1 MDTQKWSL
9 LLKVLDS
16 GSISAAAAQSN
27 YTISGISRMIA
38 NLEQEVGFPL
48 LVRNN
53 RGVGPTDECELLL
66 NDIRT
71 LLHDEEQITQRIAN
85 INGLQIG
92 TLTIGTAYSSSYP
105 LLTKQIVRFVQQYPR
120 INIKMLWGYN
130 DELCHAVEERKM
142 ISVLLANLLRIC
154 YGLFCSKKKWLRWFL
169 PILHTPI
176 RIESRCPF

>member
-66 NDIRT
+66 MIFAPYCMTKNRSHSG
-71 LLHDEEQITQRIAN
+71 LLISM
-85 INGLQIG
+85 GSKL
-92 TLTIGTAYSSSYP
+92 
-105 LLTKQIVRFVQQYPR
+105 VR
-120 INIKMLWGYN
+120 
-130 DELCHAVEERKM
+130 
-142 ISVLLANLLRIC
+142 
-154 YGLFCSKKKWLRWFL
+154 
-169 PILHTPI
+169 
-176 RIESRCPF
+176 

>member
-71 LLHDEEQITQRIAN
+71 LLHDEEQITQRIA
-85 INGLQIG
+85 
-92 TLTIGTAYSSSYP
+92 A
-105 LLTKQIVRFVQQYPR
+105 
-120 INIKMLWGYN
+120 
-130 DELCHAVEERKM
+130 
-142 ISVLLANLLRIC
+142 
-154 YGLFCSKKKWLRWFL
+154 
-169 PILHTPI
+169 
-176 RIESRCPF
+176 

>member
-66 NDIRT
+66 NDIAPYCMTKNRSHSG
-71 LLHDEEQITQRIAN
+71 LLISM
-85 INGLQIG
+85 GSKL
-92 TLTIGTAYSSSYP
+92 
-105 LLTKQIVRFVQQYPR
+105 VR
-120 INIKMLWGYN
+120 
-130 DELCHAVEERKM
+130 
-142 ISVLLANLLRIC
+142 
-154 YGLFCSKKKWLRWFL
+154 
-169 PILHTPI
+169 
-176 RIESRCPF
+176 

>member
-53 RGVGPTDECELLL
+53 RGVGPTDECELMLL
-66 NDIRT
+66 IISENLAAEYEKVKSKT
-71 LLHDEEQITQRIAN
+71 KPKTFAKAN
-85 INGLQIG
+85 IRYG
-92 TLTIGTAYSSSYP
+92 
-105 LLTKQIVRFVQQYPR
+105 
-120 INIKMLWGYN
+120 
-130 DELCHAVEERKM
+130 RKK
-142 ISVLLANLLRIC
+142 LR
-154 YGLFCSKKKWLRWFL
+154 S
-169 PILHTPI
+169 IL
-176 RIESRCPF
+176 

>member
-142 ISVLLANLLRIC
+142 DIC
-154 YGLFCSKKKWLRWFL
+154 VVSKPTPDMLWFILQQEKWLRWFL

>member
-85 INGLQIG
+85 INGLHW
-92 TLTIGTAYSSSYP
+92 YSIFLQLSI
-105 LLTKQIVRFVQQYPR
+105 THKANR
-120 INIKMLWGYN
+120 
-130 DELCHAVEERKM
+130 
-142 ISVLLANLLRIC
+142 SVCSAEPSHQHQNAM
-154 YGLFCSKKKWLRWFL
+154 GL
-169 PILHTPI
+169 
-176 RIESRCPF
+176 

>member
-92 TLTIGTAYSSSYP
+92 TLTIGILSSKFSKNLSKTA
-105 LLTKQIVRFVQQYPR
+105 
-120 INIKMLWGYN
+120 
-130 DELCHAVEERKM
+130 
-142 ISVLLANLLRIC
+142 
-154 YGLFCSKKKWLRWFL
+154 
-169 PILHTPI
+169 
-176 RIESRCPF
+176 